1 MLGRRRPGGER
12 SRLAVLARTSL
23 VGALV
28 AALAVA
34 GAASVA
40 AAVASGSAGLPRP
53 AQADA
58 AEAPSG
64 GDLLLAADTAVATGD
79 TGEVRVRVLL
89 RNPGEIPLPGGQLHL
104 TVDPTPVTDPA
115 ELAPGAIPGGLRELV
130 RVDVTP
136 TGPNAE
142 RELEVTV
149 PLAAF
154 RFSPDAPGV
163 YALRADLRLAATEP
177 LETRQAPVLTSP
189 PTPLVWQ
196 GVADAARVPLALVIP
211 LGLPDAVVTMPSTAQ
226 LRDASPRL
234 LALIDTAE
242 RTQATLAV
250 DPRIVAAI
258 RLLGDTAP
266 APAQAVLE
274 RLTATTTPV
283 FALQFADADPA
294 AQAALGR
301 TELLQPLG
309 FEYLRAATGV
319 ETDGESTDTEPAPA
333 PDDES
338 IGDGSAPPGPS
349 AAPESGDAGGSD
361 ESGRP
366 SDVSAPD
373 PDALAGANALTRV
386 PQTFPAA
393 WPAEGAVD
401 RATLELLAASGIRT
415 VVLDSTNVA
424 GTSDAR
430 ARIDAFTALVA
441 DHDLG
446 RAGERALTAPTA
458 TERASGRAH
467 AVATLALAAQQGRNG
482 MLLAVDRAAAA
493 EADDTAD
500 LVAALAALPWVRP
513 VAVES
518 LPLGQATLREGET
531 REPRRESLRLAE
543 SRSASIDD
551 LAPLLEQ
558 PSWLIEFQRV
568 RLLTAFATRLADPD
582 AFTAFEERYRNTD
595 DTILGGVHPV
605 TAETTQLV
613 GVSSELPVTL
623 HNALPFDARVTLRVT
638 PTSAAVA
645 VPTRTITDLRVRAE
659 GNQTA
664 LVTVR
669 SRVSSGE
676 SGLVL
681 SVWDADGKREY
692 RSTTAALTIRS
703 SLETLLL
710 LGLGSAASVLLA
722 VGIAR
727 SVRRRA
733 ARRREPRTAPIAGE

>member
-64 GDLLLAADTAVATGD
+64 GDLLLAADTAVATAD

-177 LETRQAPVLTSP
+177 LETRQAPVLTAP

-211 LGLPDAVVTMPSTAQ
+211 LGLPDSVVTMPSTAQ

-309 FEYLRAATGV
+309 FEYLRAATGE

-333 PDDES
+333 PAPDDGT
-338 IGDGSAPPGPS
+338 IDDGSAS
-349 AAPESGDAGGSD
+349 PENGDAGGRD

-366 SDVSAPD
+366 SDASATD

-386 PQTFPAA
+386 PQAFPAA

-401 RATLELLAASGIRT
+401 RATLGLLAASGMRT

-500 LVAALAALPWVRP
+500 LLAALTALPWVRP

-582 AFTAFEERYRNTD
+582 AFTPFEERYRNTD
-595 DTILGGVHPV
+595 DTLLGGVHPV

-681 SVWDADGKREY
+681 GVWDADGKREY

>member
-64 GDLLLAADTAVATGD
+64 GDLLLAADTAVATAD

-211 LGLPDAVVTMPSTAQ
+211 LGLPDSVVTMPSTAQ

-309 FEYLRAATGV
+309 FEYLRAATGE
-319 ETDGESTDTEPAPA
+319 ETDGESTDTEPAP
-333 PDDES
+333 DDGT
-338 IGDGSAPPGPS
+338 IDDGSAS
-349 AAPESGDAGGSD
+349 PENGDAGGRD

-366 SDVSAPD
+366 SDASATD

-386 PQTFPAA
+386 PQAFPAA

-401 RATLELLAASGIRT
+401 RATLGLLAASGMRT

-500 LVAALAALPWVRP
+500 LLAALTALPWVRP

-582 AFTAFEERYRNTD
+582 AFTPFEERYRNTD
-595 DTILGGVHPV
+595 DTLLGGVHPV

-681 SVWDADGKREY
+681 GVWDADGKREY